1 MALSIAPPARAAA
14 GVEVKRSSLSE
25 AVGIPTRARVDG
37 GGAGGGRAAVS
48 LGLWAT
54 LQAIV
59 VGRART
65 RRSLSSV
72 PRAAEGGGE
81 GFVAGFYARAPGK
94 SFKWVYFIRHS
105 EALVNAAGRVF
116 PKDDPRKKA
125 VRMDMKYL
133 DSPLSEKGLSQAQ
146 EMRMKAPKVDL
157 VVASPLT
164 RALQTATAIFGCD
177 TPGGPPLVALEALR
191 EFCGKQFQPCDS
203 RRAPEELLTVFP
215 HVDFAN
221 VPPGADTLL
230 GPGKVETPESADA
243 RIARFFAWLREQ
255 PPGGLRSDVWN
266 SPCSRTSH
274 AWHISR
280 SSAVSL
286 FI

>member
-105 EALVNAAGRVF
+105 EALVNAAGR
-116 PKDDPRKKA
+116 
-125 VRMDMKYL
+125 DMKYL

-164 RALQTATAIFGCD
+164 RALQTATA
-177 TPGGPPLVALEALR
+177 V
-191 EFCGKQFQPCDS
+191 
-203 RRAPEELLTVFP
+203 
-215 HVDFAN
+215 
-221 VPPGADTLL
+221 
-230 GPGKVETPESADA
+230 A
-243 RIARFFAWLREQ
+243 RILGTARD
-255 PPGGLRSDVWN
+255 G
-266 SPCSRTSH
+266 
-274 AWHISR
+274 
-280 SSAVSL
+280 
-286 FI
+286 